1 MATEIEETSTP
12 KVVNWDVAEERDFEK
27 LKVEMDEHKDKMM
40 ELESKA
46 VLLRSKLDKK
56 VELSEANTSSGVKV
70 VALEYKTVKL
80 RVGKM
85 LHDRLEDIKFDRE

>member
-1 MATEIEETSTP
+1 M
-12 KVVNWDVAEERDFEK
+12 
-27 LKVEMDEHKDKMM
+27 
-40 ELESKA
+40 
-46 VLLRSKLDKK
+46 
-56 VELSEANTSSGVKV
+56 SSGVKV

>member
-1 MATEIEETSTP
+1 MTRTIKYWVGPDGEWYDLTEEQYGASHYNFTP
-12 KVVNWDVAEERDFEK
+12 PTITVGVSLDIV
-27 LKVEMDEHKDKMM
+27 
-40 ELESKA
+40 ELE
-46 VLLRSKLDKK
+46 V
-56 VELSEANTSSGVKV
+56 VSSGVKV

>member
-1 MATEIEETSTP
+1 MYIQYGAWHYNFTSPTITVGDSLE
-12 KVVNWDVAEERDFEK
+12 VV
-27 LKVEMDEHKDKMM
+27 
-40 ELESKA
+40 ELE
-46 VLLRSKLDKK
+46 V
-56 VELSEANTSSGVKV
+56 VSSGVKV

>member
-1 MATEIEETSTP
+1 VKVYNIYIQYGASHYNFTSPTITVGDSLE
-12 KVVNWDVAEERDFEK
+12 VV
-27 LKVEMDEHKDKMM
+27 
-40 ELESKA
+40 ELE
-46 VLLRSKLDKK
+46 V
-56 VELSEANTSSGVKV
+56 VSSGVKV

>member
-1 MATEIEETSTP
+1 MYIQYGASHYNFTSPTITVGDSLE
-12 KVVNWDVAEERDFEK
+12 VV
-27 LKVEMDEHKDKMM
+27 
-40 ELESKA
+40 ELE
-46 VLLRSKLDKK
+46 V
-56 VELSEANTSSGVKV
+56 VSSGVKV